1 MPTLFLF
8 LATSMGRWVAVIAG
22 VAVLVVSW
30 RMHDI
35 AKQRAIG
42 ETRAV
47 AKVTEAT
54 KNVARKA
61 NSAAA
66 RSADGSVRGKLD
78 PSTRLD

>member
-8 LATSMGRWVAVIAG
+8 LSTSLGRWLALLAG
-22 VAVLVVSW
+22 AAVLVVSW
-30 RMHDI
+30 RASDL

-42 ETRAV
+42 EERAV

-54 KNVARKA
+54 RNVTRKA
-61 NSAAA
+61 NTAAA

-78 PSTRLD
+78 PTTRLD

>member
-1 MPTLFLF
+1 MPTIFLF
-8 LATSMGRWVAVIAG
+8 LSTSLGRWLALLAG

-30 RMHDI
+30 RVSDI

-54 KNVARKA
+54 RHVAKKA
-61 NSAAA
+61 NTAAA
-66 RSADGSVRGKLD
+66 RSADERVRGKLD
-78 PSTRLD
+78 PTTRLD

>member
-1 MPTLFLF
+1 MPSLFMF
-8 LATSMGRWVAVIAG
+8 LATSMGRWIALIAG

-30 RMHDI
+30 RVSDI

-54 KNVARKA
+54 KHVAKKA
-61 NSAAA
+61 NTAAA
-66 RSADGSVRGKLD
+66 RSADGRVRGTID
-78 PSTRLD
+78 PSTRND